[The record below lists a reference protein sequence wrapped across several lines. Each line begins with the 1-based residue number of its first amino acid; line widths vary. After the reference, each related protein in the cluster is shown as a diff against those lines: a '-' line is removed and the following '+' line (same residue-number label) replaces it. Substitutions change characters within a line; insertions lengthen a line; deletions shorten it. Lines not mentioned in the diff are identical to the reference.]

1 MELACQDAVRE
12 QRQLRLSIILTVMVA
27 TIGIVTGL
35 WTGSQSIVFDGFF
48 SMIDATMTV
57 VALIVSRLVTRDG
70 SRHFQFGYW
79 HLEPLVAGFNG
90 IIMALSCGY
99 AFLNG
104 IDGLRK
110 GGHPVDFHLAI
121 VYAVVISLASY
132 LMCLYQRHRNKDLQS
147 ELLRIDSHGWF
158 MGGSLSAAL
167 LISFLIAALAAGT
180 SIEPWTPYVDPAVLT
195 GLSVLLAPIPLS
207 IIWRSVREIFLV
219 APAELD
225 EHTRNVVSEIATRY
239 GFPKFRSYVAKTGR
253 ADLIEISI
261 ITPPNF
267 KVESIE
273 SYDRIRQE
281 IADKLNEDGRQL
293 WLTIIFTADE
303 KWA

>member
-1 MELACQDAVRE
+1 MELACQDTQRE
-12 QRQLRLSIILTVMVA
+12 QRQLRLSIVLTIAVA
-27 TIGIVTGL
+27 TVGVIFGL
-35 WTGSQSIVFDGFF
+35 WVGSQSIVFDGFF

-57 VALIVSRLVTRDG
+57 VSLIVSRLVTRDG
-70 SRHFQFGYW
+70 SRLFQFGFW

-90 IIMALSCGY
+90 SVMVLSCGY

-110 GGHPVDFHLAI
+110 GGHPVDFKLAVI
-121 VYAVVISLASY
+121 YALIISSLSFA
-132 LMCLYQRHRNKDLQS
+132 MCLYQRHQNRHLQS

-167 LISFLIAALAAGT
+167 LVSFLVAALAAGT
-180 SIEPWTPYVDPAVLT
+180 SIEPWSPYVDPAVLT
-195 GLSVLLAPIPLS
+195 GLSLLLSSIPLR
-207 IIWRSVREIFLV
+207 IIWRAVHEIFLV
-219 APAELD
+219 APVELD
-225 EHTRNVVSEIATRY
+225 EHTRDVVAEIAKRY

-261 ITPPNF
+261 ITPPHF
-267 KVESIE
+267 KIDGVETL
-273 SYDRIRQE
+273 DRIRQE
-281 IADKLNEDGRQL
+281 IADKLNESGRRH